1 VRKSQ
6 LTKECNKIIID
17 LLSGVGNKI
26 TLIYESFYITEV
38 LGISPE
44 EIKINLHDFLEI
56 LYLIR

>member
-1 VRKSQ
+1 
-6 LTKECNKIIID
+6 

-44 EIKINLHDFLEI
+44 EIKINLHDFLENPVPDTVRSVDYDSRRI
-56 LYLIR
+56 